1 MLNTLAITAPNAELA
16 ARLDHAL
23 AIKTKP
29 PGSLGQIET
38 LARQIG
44 LIQGHLSPEVDPAHL
59 LIIAGDHGLVES
71 GVSAWPQ
78 SVTVQ
83 MVLNFLHGGAAANVF
98 ARTHGCGLSV
108 VDAGVAHDFDPHP
121 DLISA
126 KIKPGTRNALHEDA
140 MSADD
145 AQRALEAGAQLAQDL
160 AAKGVKSLLL
170 GEMGIGNTA
179 SASLIAHVLTGESL
193 EDLTGRGAG
202 LDDHGLKTKREILTA
217 CRARRPHVETPM
229 EALQAFGGFEIAMM
243 AGAIIGGASAGLI
256 VIIDGFIASA
266 AALIALKSRPDAQ
279 AFCVFAH
286 RSAEPGHRAILTAL
300 NTQPLLDLGLRLGEG
315 TGGLL
320 ALPLLRASVA
330 MLKDMATFESAGVD
344 GASAPTA

>member
-1 MLNTLAITAPNAELA
+1 MLDSLPITPPNADLA

-29 PGSLGQIET
+29 SGSLGQIEA

-44 LIQGHLSPEVDPAHL
+44 LVQASLSPEVDPAHL
-59 LIIAGDHGLVES
+59 LIFAGDHGLVES

-78 SVTVQ
+78 SVTMQ
-83 MVLNFLHGGAAANVF
+83 MVMNFLKGGAAANVF

-121 DLISA
+121 DLINA
-126 KIKPGTRNALHEDA
+126 KIRPGTRNGLHEDA
-140 MSADD
+140 MSADE
-145 AQRALEAGAQLAQDL
+145 AQRALTAGAQLAQGL
-160 AAKGVKSLLL
+160 AAKGVKTLLL

-193 EDLTGRGAG
+193 DQLTGRGAG
-202 LDDHGLKTKREILTA
+202 LDDHGLKAKREILIA
-217 CRARRPHVETPM
+217 CRARRPDVQTPI

-243 AGAIIGGASAGLI
+243 AGAIIGGASAGMI

-266 AALIALKSRPDAQ
+266 AALIALTARPDAHR
-279 AFCVFAH
+279 FCVFAH
-286 RSAEPGHRAILTAL
+286 HSAEPGHRAMLSAL
-300 NTQPLLDLGLRLGEG
+300 NAQPLLDLGLRLGEG

-330 MLKDMATFESAGVD
+330 MLKDMATFEAASVD